1 MAFLDELIAP
11 FIVGGAPTNQKE
23 FAFGQFFWA
32 AMYYPHQLLQIWRP
46 ANVHQQY
53 HTATNFNITTNPSD
67 AFKRPLPY
75 SDPPLAAN
83 EEFLALKAKR
93 RPVVLIQPPDESLQ
107 EVPKVSMGIRVVR
120 HLCVVAPV
128 FGLINP
134 EGYSRAPE
142 EFLSRVRRLEY
153 PQFCFL
159 AASGPLTEDSLLRLD
174 EVQSVA
180 IQNLEHTGFCLSP
193 EALAFFR
200 SQVSFF
206 MGGSDGGDFTG
217 YRDLLASE

>member
-1 MAFLDELIAP
+1 MAFLDELITP
-11 FIVGGAPTNQKE
+11 FIVEGAPTNQKD

-32 AMYYPHQLLQIWRP
+32 AMYYPHQRLEIWRP

-53 HTATNFNITTNPSD
+53 HIATDFNIKTSPPD
-67 AFKRPLPY
+67 AFRRALPY
-75 SDPPLAAN
+75 TSPPLATN
-83 EEFLALKAKR
+83 EEFLALRAKK
-93 RPVVLIQPPDESLQ
+93 RPVVLIQPPDESLN
-107 EVPKVSMGIRVVR
+107 EVPKVSMGIKVVR
-120 HLCVVAPV
+120 HLSVVAPV
-128 FGLINP
+128 FGLTNP
-134 EGYSRAPE
+134 EGYSRASE

-159 AASGPLTEDSLLRLD
+159 AAGGPLTEDSLVRLD

-180 IQNLEHTGFCLSP
+180 IQNLEHTGFSLSP

-206 MGGSDGGDFTG
+206 MSGSDGGDFTG